1 MGSAARK
8 AGGAVLRSTYR
19 FTLRDVPTR
28 RELPHVLN
36 ARGLVGCGVEVGV
49 QEGDYSELLLD
60 LWRGR
65 HLISVDPWL
74 AAPEDEYRSTDNV
87 EQPVHE
93 QRYAATLARLERFGE
108 RSSVWRQTSAEA
120 AERIPRATLDF
131 VYIDARHDYGSVR
144 EDLALWYPRL
154 RPGGL
159 LAGHDYV
166 EGTFAEG
173 TFGVKR
179 AVDEFAREQGRR
191 VDRTRREQWPSW
203 MVLA

>member
-1 MGSAARK
+1 MGSAVRK

-49 QEGDYSELLLD
+49 QEGDYSELLLGA
-60 LWRGR
+60 WRGR

-93 QRYAATLARLERFGE
+93 QRYTATLARLERFGE
-108 RSSVWRQTSAEA
+108 RSSVWRLTSAEA

-131 VYIDARHDYGSVR
+131 VYIDARHDYESVR
-144 EDLALWYPRL
+144 EDLGLWYPRL

-179 AVDEFAREQGRR
+179 AVDEFAREHGRR
-191 VDRTRREQWPSW
+191 VHRTLREQWPSW
-203 MVLA
+203 MVLV

>member
-1 MGSAARK
+1 MGSAVRK

-60 LWRGR
+60 SWRGR

-74 AAPEDEYRSTDNV
+74 AAPDDEYRSTDNV

-93 QRYAATLARLERFGE
+93 RRYETTLARLARFGE
-108 RSSVWRQTSAEA
+108 RSSVWRLTSAEA

-131 VYIDARHDYGSVR
+131 VYIDARHDYESVR
-144 EDLALWYPRL
+144 EDLGLWHPRL

-179 AVDEFAREQGRR
+179 AVDEFAAEQGLAVRR
-191 VDRTRREQWPSW
+191 TLREQWPSW

>member
-1 MGSAARK
+1 MGSVVRK
-8 AGGAVLRSTYR
+8 AGGALLRSTYR

-28 RELPHVLN
+28 REVPHVLN

-60 LWRGR
+60 AWRGR

-74 AAPEDEYRSTDNV
+74 AAPEDEYCSTDNV
-87 EQPVHE
+87 DQPVHE
-93 QRYAATLARLERFGE
+93 QRYRATLARLRRFGE

-131 VYIDARHDYGSVR
+131 VYIDARHDYESVR
-144 EDLALWYPRL
+144 EDLGLWYPRL

-179 AVDEFAREQGRR
+179 AVDEFAREHGFR
-191 VDRTRREQWPSW
+191 VRRTRREQWPSW

>member
-1 MGSAARK
+1 MGPAVRK
-8 AGGAVLRSTYR
+8 AGGALLRSTYR
-19 FTLRDVPTR
+19 LTLRAVPTR
-28 RELPHVLN
+28 REIPHVLN

-49 QEGDYSELLLD
+49 QEGDYSELLLET
-60 LWRGR
+60 WRGR

-93 QRYAATLARLERFGE
+93 QRYAATLARLERYGA
-108 RSSVWRQTSAEA
+108 RSSVWRETSAQA

-131 VYIDARHDYGSVR
+131 VYIDARHDYASVL
-144 EDLALWYPRL
+144 EDLHLWHPRL

-179 AVDEFAREQGRR
+179 AVDEFAGEHGLR
-191 VDRTRREQWPSW
+191 VHRTWREQWPSW

>member
-1 MGSAARK
+1 MSSVARK
-8 AGGAVLRSTYR
+8 AGGALLRSTYR
-19 FTLRDVPTR
+19 FTLRNVPTR

-36 ARGLVGCGVEVGV
+36 ARGLLGCGVEVGV
-49 QEGDYSELLLD
+49 QEGAYSELLLD
-60 LWRGR
+60 AWRGR
-65 HLISVDPWL
+65 ELISVDPWL
-74 AAPEDEYRSTDNV
+74 ATPGHEYRSTDNV

-93 QRYAATLARLERFGE
+93 QRYRATLARLERFGE
-108 RSSVWRQTSAEA
+108 RSSVWRLTSAEA
-120 AERIPRATLDF
+120 AERIRSATLDF

-144 EDLALWYPRL
+144 QDLALWHPKL

-179 AVDEFAREQGRR
+179 AVDEFAREHGLR
-191 VDRTRREQWPSW
+191 VHRTLREQWPSW
-203 MVLA
+203 MVLV

>member
-1 MGSAARK
+1 MGSVVRK

-36 ARGLVGCGVEVGV
+36 VRGLVGCGVEVGV

-60 LWRGR
+60 AWRGR

-93 QRYAATLARLERFGE
+93 QRYEATLARLERFGE
-108 RSSVWRQTSAEA
+108 RSSVWRLTSAEA
-120 AERIPRATLDF
+120 AERIPRATPDF
-131 VYIDARHDYGSVR
+131 VYIDARHDYG
-144 EDLALWYPRL
+144 
-154 RPGGL
+154 
-159 LAGHDYV
+159 
-166 EGTFAEG
+166 
-173 TFGVKR
+173 
-179 AVDEFAREQGRR
+179 
-191 VDRTRREQWPSW
+191 
-203 MVLA
+203 